1 MRLSPTC
8 RPAHGDYDPESPRAN
23 VPEPFWDFY
32 ENVSHLFSIL
42 YWVHLVVDFL
52 LLLPSRP
59 VLLEVLA
66 EVLLRNSPA
75 QRSLT
80 RPDLG
85 QFLTVWRAE
94 SALCRLLRS
103 APAQR
108 SLTRPDLGQFLT
120 VWRAES
126 ALCRL
131 LRNSPAQ
138 RSLTRPDLGQFLT
151 VWRAESALCR
161 LLRNS
166 PAQRSL
172 TRPDLGQ
179 F

>member
-94 SALCRLLRS
+94 SALCRLLR
-103 APAQR
+103 
-108 SLTRPDLGQFLT
+108 
-120 VWRAES
+120 
-126 ALCRL
+126 
-131 LRNSPAQ
+131 NSPAQ
-138 RSLTRPDLGQFLT
+138 RSLTRPDVGGFLT
-151 VWRAESALCR
+151 GWRAESALQGETR
-161 LLRNS
+161 SYNS
-166 PAQRSL
+166 LKQL
-172 TRPDLGQ
+172 TNISAGGGFLGNRVNVTYNYPTSSNNGKISSQ
-179 F
+179 TDGV